1 MLLNDV
7 QKAIEV
13 LRGRGWTHAAIAKEL
28 GVQVGAIDTWWA
40 GTRHPR
46 MSILTLEALERL
58 AALNPPKK
66 WARKP
71 VA

>member
-1 MLLNDV
+1 MNDV

-28 GVQVGAIDTWWA
+28 GVRVGAIDTWWA
-40 GTRHPR
+40 GNRKPR
-46 MSILTLEALERL
+46 MFMLTLGALDRL
-58 AALNPPKK
+58 AWANPPKK